1 MKEYTSWNLYP
12 RSQPSQIHRLSW
24 ISNIPDFH
32 AIPCPILPYGK
43 GRSYGDCCLNN
54 GGALLDA
61 SELDRFI
68 EFDPKE
74 GILRCE
80 AGVTL
85 QTIRRIILPANWF
98 LPVTPGTEFVT
109 IGGAVANDVHGKNH
123 HRAGSFG
130 CHVER
135 LELFRSDVGRVEC
148 SRDKNGDL
156 FAATIGG
163 LGLTGLILWVE
174 MRLKPVRGPYI
185 DCEFVR
191 FETLQEFFDLCATSD
206 QDYEYTVAWLD
217 CGRNGNTMGRG
228 ILTRGNHS
236 SVQAR
241 GGTSSERSSGHLI
254 RGFLTPEILISG
266 PTVRAF
272 NWLYFHKQLRTVRKD
287 TVPVERFFY
296 PLDRIDDWNRFYGRR
311 GFLQYQCVIPY
322 ENREAAGEIL
332 RLTRESDEVCS
343 LSVLKV
349 FGDAPSP
356 GLMSFP
362 RPGVTLALDFP
373 LQGQGTLDLM
383 ERFDSVVRACVGA
396 VYPAKDA
403 RMSAESF
410 QRYFPQWSAF
420 SEFVDPGFSS
430 DFWRRVTGSEKK

>member
-1 MKEYTSWNLYP
+1 MKEYNSWNLYP

-24 ISNIPDFH
+24 ISNIPDFQ
-32 AIPCPILPYGK
+32 AIPCAILPYGK

-61 SELDRFI
+61 SGLDRFI
-68 EFDPKE
+68 EFDAKE

-85 QTIRRIILPANWF
+85 QTIRHVILSANWF

-135 LELFRSDVGRVEC
+135 LELLRSDIGRVVC
-148 SRDKNGDL
+148 SRVENGDL

-163 LGLTGLILWVE
+163 LGLTGLILWAE
-174 MRLKPVRGPYI
+174 MRLKPVQGPYI

-206 QDYEYTVAWLD
+206 KEYEYTVAWLD
-217 CGRNGNTMGRG
+217 CSRNGNTMGRG

-236 SVQAR
+236 SAQTHWGA
-241 GGTSSERSSGHLI
+241 SSGRSSGSLI
-254 RGFLTPEILISG
+254 RGFQTPEILISG

-272 NWLYFHKQLRTVRKD
+272 NWLYFHKQLRAVKKD

-296 PLDRIDDWNRFYGRR
+296 PLDRIEDWNRFYGRR
-311 GFLQYQCVIPY
+311 GFLQYQCVIPH
-322 ENREAAGEIL
+322 ENREAAREIL
-332 RLTRESDEVCS
+332 ELIRESDEVCS

-349 FGDAPSP
+349 FGDTPSP

-383 ERFDSVVRACVGA
+383 ERFDSMVKAGGGA

-410 QRYFPQWSAF
+410 QRYFPRWKEF
-420 SEFVDPGFSS
+420 SEFVDPRFSS
-430 DFWRRVTGSEKK
+430 DFWRRVTGSEKR